1 MNFDNFFIKSMMRAT
16 LLSLFFLVTAT
27 FAFSQHKDCDIIL
40 PSSFVILENEFE
52 ETNALWRIEIP
63 CEAEKVVV
71 QLINRW
77 GKIIVETE
85 DFNVNNLLEVDG
97 THIKPQVLFYKVSL
111 EIDGELIEY
120 QGNVKR

>member
-1 MNFDNFFIKSMMRAT
+1 MRAT

-40 PSSFVILENEFE
+40 PSSFVISENEFG

-85 DFNVNNLLEVDG
+85 DFNVSKLLEVDG
-97 THIKPQVLFYKVSL
+97 THIKPQVLFYRVSL
-111 EIDGELIEY
+111 QIGSELIEY